1 MKSIYSNRNVMV
13 ISLTS
18 SVIMF
23 FTQTYTPFWPL
34 YLEAIGFSLPQIG
47 LLTAIQG
54 AEQFIFQLPGGILAD
69 RIGRKKVSLIVAFE
83 RIFTPLIFL
92 YFTSWEGILFASL
105 LRGFE
110 SIGGPAF
117 QAIVAESLPKE
128 KLGAGYGVYNM
139 MQRVPAVFTGVLGGI
154 LLDVYGVIEGTRM
167 CFIGSSIIAL
177 IVFFARYFF
186 ITETLNTNSR
196 KNRNLRTEVTEV
208 IPYFKGTLLGM
219 LFASA
224 MTQFSFKIVST
235 YAVIYAVDIIGF
247 SNTEWGVIVTIMN
260 LLNLITSMPSGLMA
274 DRYDKRK
281 LLSFTRAIEP
291 ASTFGYILLRSFW
304 QILAVRIFAGIG
316 MGLAGGNTS
325 GMLGGPA
332 WFSLIAALVPPEKRG
347 RVNGLMGTI
356 SGSLA
361 FMAPYIAAYT
371 WEITLIGPDG
381 TMFFSGMLGLFSSVV
396 IWFKVRD
403 PDHASKASSK
413 VNERH

>member
-1 MKSIYSNRNVMV
+1 MV

-18 SVIMF
+18 SVIGF
-23 FTQTYTPFWPL
+23 FTQVYNPFWPL
-34 YLEAIGFSLPQIG
+34 YLDAIGFSLPQIG

-69 RIGRKKVSLIVAFE
+69 RIGRRKVSLIVAFE

-92 YFTSWEGILFASL
+92 SFTSWEGILLASL

-128 KLGAGYGVYNM
+128 KLGAGYGLYNM
-139 MQRVPAVFTGVLGGI
+139 MQRVPSIFTGILGGVLMDI
-154 LLDVYGVIEGTRM
+154 YGIIDGTRI
-167 CFIGSSIIAL
+167 CFVGSSVIAL
-177 IVFFARYFF
+177 IVFLVRYLF
-186 ITETLNTNSR
+186 ITETLNTKSR
-196 KNRNLRTEVTEV
+196 INANLKSEIAEVV
-208 IPYFKGTLLGM
+208 PYFKGTLLGM

-224 MTQFSFKIVST
+224 MTQFSLRIVST
-235 YAVIYAVDIIGF
+235 YAVIYVVDIIGF
-247 SNTEWGVIVTIMN
+247 SNTQWGIIVTVMS
-260 LLNLITSMPSGLMA
+260 LLNLLTSLPSGYMA
-274 DRYDKRK
+274 DHYDKRK
-281 LLSFTRAIEP
+281 LLTFTRAIEP
-291 ASTFGYILLRSFW
+291 ASTFGYILLRDFW
-304 QILAVRIFAGIG
+304 QVLAVRVVAGVG

-332 WFSLIAALVPPEKRG
+332 WLSLIAALIPPDKRG

-371 WEITLIGPDG
+371 WENVAIGPDG
-381 TMFFSGMLGLFSSVV
+381 TLLISGVFGLCSSLVV
-396 IWFKVRD
+396 WFTVRD
-403 PDHASKASSK
+403 PRYPQTSPAEKP
-413 VNERH
+413 

>member
-23 FTQTYTPFWPL
+23 FTQIYNPFWPL
-34 YLEAIGFSLPQIG
+34 YLGAIGFSLPQIG

-83 RIFTPLIFL
+83 RILTPLIFL
-92 YFTSWEGILFASL
+92 FFTSWEGILLASL

-128 KLGAGYGVYNM
+128 KLGAGYGMYNM
-139 MQRVPAVFTGVLGGI
+139 MQRVPSIFTGILGGI
-154 LLDVYGVIEGTRM
+154 LMDIYGIIDGTRI
-167 CFIGSSIIAL
+167 CFVGSSVIAL
-177 IVFFARYFF
+177 IVFLARYFF
-186 ITETLNTNSR
+186 LTETLNTKSR
-196 KNRNLRTEVTEV
+196 IDSNLKSEIAEV

-224 MTQFSFKIVST
+224 MTQFSLRIVTT
-235 YAVIYAVDIIGF
+235 YAVIYVVDIIGF
-247 SNTEWGVIVTIMN
+247 SNTQWGIIVTVMS
-260 LLNLITSMPSGLMA
+260 LLNLITSIPSGYMA

-281 LLSFTRAIEP
+281 LLTLTRAIEP
-291 ASTFGYILLRSFW
+291 ASTFGYILLRDFW
-304 QILAVRIFAGIG
+304 QILAVRVVAGVG

-332 WFSLIAALVPPEKRG
+332 WLSLIAALIPPEKRG
-347 RVNGLMGTI
+347 RVNGLMGTM

-371 WEITLIGPDG
+371 WENVAIGPDG
-381 TMFFSGMLGLFSSVV
+381 TLLISGVFGLGSSLVV
-396 IWFKVRD
+396 WFTVRD
-403 PDHASKASSK
+403 PRYQQTSARAPL
-413 VNERH
+413 